1 MWSDVISL
9 VNVPLF
15 DPPSDVVKVLAP
27 LALALID
34 AVTVWLTVEPVPL
47 ASFTKKPFMTVVSI
61 VDVLVYLLAVLELNE
76 VPAANVSAVLVL
88 SVKLAHNLG
97 DVPCAESDNAKLKLL
112 NPFGALGV
120 DFIAN
125 VMVSSSSWKNV
136 SGVPDALNLKLMF
149 PADVPE

>member
-1 MWSDVISL
+1 MISL
-9 VNVPLF
+9 VNVPLLA
-15 DPPSDVVKVLAP
+15 PPSDVVNVLAP

-47 ASFTKKPFMTVVSI
+47 ASFTKKPFITVVSI

-136 SGVPDALNLKLMF
+136 SGVPDALNLKFIF
-149 PADVPE
+149 PTDVPE